1 MKVSVAVITYN
12 QEKTIRQTLDS
23 ILGQQ
28 GGFDLEVIVGEDHG
42 TDSTRAICEE
52 YVFKYPPTTHSH
64 THSSKDNGSREVV
77 LLPDESNLGILR
89 NFVRVMKACTGS
101 FIAVCAGDDYWC
113 DEYKLQKQLTFLE
126 THPDY
131 GFVTIGGYTYYVRQ
145 IKYVANLNPRADLSN
160 GDAKKFYFSPNYSGG
175 VIMLPLTEMFRAE
188 LLQYLDF
195 DEFIK
200 RDFPVEDYPMQA
212 IFSQHTKFGH
222 INECACV
229 YRMYKESAHFVP
241 VTHPQYLAYFRG
253 LANIRRYLN
262 ELFPDDICFNE
273 EWCRELEFHKEF
285 LLYLHNLQYR
295 KAKRL
300 IEKYASSIATCG
312 HYIKDKKMAGS
323 FMVFMLCS
331 MYKELKYALALIK
344 GT

>member
-12 QEKTIRQTLDS
+12 QENTIRQTLDS

-28 GGFDLEVIVGEDHG
+28 GCFDLEVIVGEDHG

-52 YVFKYPPTTHSH
+52 YGLTYPPTTHSH
-64 THSSKDNGSREVV
+64 THPSKDNGSRERV
-77 LLPDESNLGILR
+77 LLPDEPNMGILR
-89 NFVRVMKACTGS
+89 NFVRVMKACTGDY
-101 FIAVCAGDDYWC
+101 IAICAGDDYWC
-113 DEYKLQKQLTFLE
+113 DDNKLQKQVTFLE
-126 THPDY
+126 NHHDY

-145 IKYVANLNPRADLSN
+145 NKFVANLNPRADLSN
-160 GDAKKFYFSPNYSGG
+160 GDAKNFYFSSDYSGG

-222 INECACV
+222 IDDCSCV
-229 YRMYKESAHFVP
+229 YRMYQGSAHFVP
-241 VTHPQYLAYFRG
+241 VTHPHYLSYFHG

-262 ELFPDDICFNE
+262 ELFPNDVCFPE
-273 EWCRELEFHKEF
+273 EWCQELEFHKEF
-285 LLYLHNLQYR
+285 LLYLHRMQYK

-300 IEKYASSIATCG
+300 IAKYETSISDRV
-312 HYIKDKKMAGS
+312 HFVKDKKMAKS
-323 FMVFMLCS
+323 FLLFALFS
-331 MYKELKYALALIK
+331 IYKEIRYALALIQ